1 MRSIPYSFS
10 LLFILA
16 GLALVCPACGGGSL
30 RPPTADAD
38 AELNYCLKLSAKKK
52 YEEAV
57 ECLEIYKSR
66 HRADSRAADA
76 DLLIGDSYFR
86 QKEYLLAAETYKQFL
101 ERYPSHPKADYAYYK
116 TGLAY
121 LEDTPKAIDRDQQYL
136 QSAVQSFAIVPKYF
150 PGSPYAKLAEQ
161 KYAEARSKQA
171 RRHFYVARFYY
182 KYGEYK
188 ASIPRFVTIIDEYP
202 KSGLD
207 EKSFYY
213 LTLSCVKTN
222 EMDKA
227 RQVVSAFEQRYPES
241 PWLKKAKGKIK
252 GV

>member
-1 MRSIPYSFS
+1 MRERFS
-10 LLFILA
+10 AKVFLPVVLGVVLSL
-16 GLALVCPACGGGSL
+16 GACGGGSL

-38 AELNYCLKLSAKKK
+38 AEMNRCLKLSAKKK

-66 HRADSRAADA
+66 HRADNRAADA
-76 DLLIGDSYFR
+76 DLLIADSYFR

-101 ERYPSHPKADYAYYK
+101 ERYPSHPQADYAYYK
-116 TGLAY
+116 SGLAY

-136 QSAVQSFAIVPKYF
+136 DLAVQNFAIVPKYF
-150 PGSPYAKLAEQ
+150 PGSAYGRLAQQ
-161 KYAEARSKQA
+161 KHAEARAKQA

-188 ASIPRFVTIIDEYP
+188 ASIPRFVAIIDEFP
-202 KSGLD
+202 RSGLD

-213 LTLSCVKTN
+213 LTMACVKTS
-222 EMDKA
+222 EPDKA
-227 RQVVSAFEQRYPES
+227 RQVVSAFEQRYPQS
-241 PWLKKAKGKIK
+241 PWLKKARERIK
-252 GV
+252 T

>member
-1 MRSIPYSFS
+1 MRSVSILTLC
-10 LLFILA
+10 LLILSS
-16 GLALVCPACGGGSL
+16 CGGAL
-30 RPPTADAD
+30 RPPASGAD
-38 AELNYCLKLSAKKK
+38 AELNYCVQLSAKKK

-66 HRADSRAADA
+66 HRADNRASDA
-76 DLLIGDSYFR
+76 DLLIADSYFR
-86 QKEYLLAAETYKQFL
+86 QKEYLLAAETYREFL
-101 ERYPSHPKADYAYYK
+101 EKYPSHPKADYAYYK
-116 TGLAY
+116 AGLAY

-136 QSAVQSFAIVPKYF
+136 DPAVQNFAIVPKYF
-150 PGSPYAKLAEQ
+150 PGSPYARLAEQ
-161 KYAEARSKQA
+161 KYAEARTKQA

-202 KSGLD
+202 GGELD

-213 LTLSCVKTN
+213 LTVACVKTS

-227 RQVVSAFEQRYPES
+227 RQVVQAFEQRFPQS
-241 PWLKKAKGKIK
+241 PWLKKAKGRIS
-252 GV
+252 GT